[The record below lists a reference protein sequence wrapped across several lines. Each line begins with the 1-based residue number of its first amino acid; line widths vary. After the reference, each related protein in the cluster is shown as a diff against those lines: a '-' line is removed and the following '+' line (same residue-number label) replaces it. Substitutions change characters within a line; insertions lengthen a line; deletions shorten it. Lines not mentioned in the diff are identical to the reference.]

1 MRVLSIA
8 AVALTVAAT
17 TPGVAAQDVAPPEVD
32 ERIER
37 ICAEAEEQYVA
48 MFGKPSAEEP
58 LPVVTMYRNV
68 FCPVELEIEAGTPVR
83 WVNVE
88 RRTSHSVWFRAL
100 GQPESERLFPEEVVE
115 MTIETPGDHVYL
127 CGPHW
132 ETHTMIGR
140 LVVKP

>member
-1 MRVLSIA
+1 MRITPIA
-8 AVALTVAAT
+8 MTALIALAT
-17 TPGVAAQDVAPPEVD
+17 TGVAAQEVAPPVVD
-32 ERIER
+32 ERIEG

-48 MFGKPSAEEP
+48 MFGHPSAEA
-58 LPVVTMYRNV
+58 PVTIVKMYRNV
-68 FCPVELEIEAGTPVR
+68 FCPVELEITAGTTVR

-100 GQPESERLFPEEVVE
+100 GEPESERLFPEEVVE
-115 MTIETPGDHVYL
+115 MTIEAPGDHVYL

-140 LVVKP
+140 LVVTP